1 MDKGILIQGYLVYA
15 RTTDRVSVSL
25 TFPPSWQMAD
35 PVRCT
40 IGKATSSVIISAIS
54 PPEGRTPRILTLDN
68 GNKIFIA
75 AKDFPP
81 QLNQHKW
88 AGRIDRAE
96 RSFLPYLI
104 GITVLVMLCFAG
116 LAYWGLPKLSDK
128 LATYIPEPVI
138 AEISDGT
145 LSQLD
150 SIAFQESR
158 LMDSR
163 QEALQKRFAL
173 LRAQSGLPADIT
185 LLFRSS
191 SLMGP
196 NALALPG
203 GPVILLDELVEIA
216 PSDDGISGVLAHELA
231 HIALQ
236 HNRKQLARNGLFSL
250 IAILTGTAQDFATST
265 GLLKNLVFSSYSREF
280 EEEADRL
287 ARLWMAEAG
296 YDSTAF
302 DEMLIALYEH
312 HCGDECPESLHEEAS
327 GFFHSHPSLSE
338 RLTLQGQ

>member
-1 MDKGILIQGYLVYA
+1 MDKALIIHGYMVYA
-15 RTTDRVSVSL
+15 KTTDRVPVSL
-25 TFPPSWQMAD
+25 EFPPSWHMTM
-35 PVRCT
+35 PVRCV
-40 IGKATSSVIISAIS
+40 IGKAVSPVIITAIS
-54 PPEGRTPRILTLDN
+54 PPEGRAPRILTLDK
-68 GNKIFIA
+68 GDKVFIA
-75 AKDFPP
+75 ANAFPP
-81 QLNQHKW
+81 QLNHHKW
-88 AGRIDRAE
+88 AERLDKAE
-96 RSFLPYLI
+96 RTSLPYLI
-104 GITVLVMLCFAG
+104 AATVLVLLCFGG

-128 LATYIPEPVI
+128 LASYIPEPI
-138 AEISDGT
+138 ITEISDGT

-163 QEALQKRFAL
+163 QKALQDRFAL
-173 LRAQSGLPADIT
+173 LRAQSGLPDDIT
-185 LLFRSS
+185 LLFRAS

-236 HNRKQLARNGLFSL
+236 HNRKQLARDGLFSL

-265 GLLKNLVFSSYSREF
+265 GLLKSLVFSSYSREF
-280 EEEADRL
+280 EEDADKL

-296 YDSTAF
+296 YDNAAF
-302 DEMLIALYEH
+302 DDMLIALYEH
-312 HCGDECPESLHEEAS
+312 HCGDDCPDSVHEDKS
-327 GFFHSHPSLSE
+327 GWFHSHPSLSE
-338 RLTLQGQ
+338 RLTLQEQ